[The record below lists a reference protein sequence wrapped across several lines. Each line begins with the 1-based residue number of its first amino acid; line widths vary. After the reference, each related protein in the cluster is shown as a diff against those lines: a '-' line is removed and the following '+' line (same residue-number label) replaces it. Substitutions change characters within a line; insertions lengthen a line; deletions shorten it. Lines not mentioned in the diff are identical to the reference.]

1 MLLYWKEMVDQMAT
15 WRGTLLLLPGRRQ
28 QLGLMIA
35 FVLFADLGEI
45 DSYAV
50 RADRSHFRAPKRC

>member
-1 MLLYWKEMVDQMAT
+1 MLLHWKEMVDQMAT
-15 WRGTLLLLPGRRQ
+15 WRGTLLLLPRRPQ
-28 QLGLMIA
+28 QLRLMIS

-50 RADRSHFRAPKRC
+50 RADR